1 MGPGFAA
8 LGAGGITIAGYLAR
22 GRTPPPAVFIGAG
35 IAGVALLTL
44 ASASPE
50 LASRFGTLV
59 LLTALLTSGA
69 DVARGV
75 SRAVGSSKTSDAPAP
90 DAL

>member
-22 GRTPPPAVFIGAG
+22 GKTPPTSVFIGAG
-35 IAGVALLTL
+35 IAGVALLAL
-44 ASASPE
+44 SSASPE
-50 LASRFGTLV
+50 LAARFGTLILV
-59 LLTALLTSGA
+59 TALFTSGV

-75 SRAVGSSKTSDAPAP
+75 SRAVGQPATTTAPVA
-90 DAL
+90 D